1 MLMFFH
7 SFCRALGHKCCCWSA
22 AFSMHWWYWFTFL
35 KVWMLCHLPNF
46 MRFVCKC
53 REWLCFHVRRE
64 IYKQDGKKMSFSLIS
79 VVIYVKLSDG
89 KIQGFGGVRNATTPS
104 IISEVPYAEEV
115 ACGGYHTCV
124 VTSNTLLLYRS
135 FFDIEFACIL
145 QMPVLLKFLFVILYR
160 GPKLLFSF
168 C

>member
-1 MLMFFH
+1 
-7 SFCRALGHKCCCWSA
+7 
-22 AFSMHWWYWFTFL
+22 
-35 KVWMLCHLPNF
+35 
-46 MRFVCKC
+46 
-53 REWLCFHVRRE
+53 
-64 IYKQDGKKMSFSLIS
+64 MSFSLIS

-160 GPKLLFSF
+160 GPKLL
-168 C
+168 

>member
-1 MLMFFH
+1 MFGEK
-7 SFCRALGHKCCCWSA
+7 SI
-22 AFSMHWWYWFTFL
+22 
-35 KVWMLCHLPNF
+35 N
-46 MRFVCKC
+46 
-53 REWLCFHVRRE
+53 
-64 IYKQDGKKMSFSLIS
+64 KM
-79 VVIYVKLSDG
+79 
-89 KIQGFGGVRNATTPS
+89 GFGGVRNATTPS